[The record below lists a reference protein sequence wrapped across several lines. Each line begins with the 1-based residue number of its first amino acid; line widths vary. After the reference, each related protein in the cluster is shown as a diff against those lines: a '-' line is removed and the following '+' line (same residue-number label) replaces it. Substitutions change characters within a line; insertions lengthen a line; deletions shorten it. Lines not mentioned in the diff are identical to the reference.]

1 MAYAEAMTAT
11 PPTVDDEMVAEL
23 DAALG
28 HEAMV
33 ELTMIVAVE
42 NERSRFNSALGLASQ
57 GYADRCELAP
67 LAVPS
72 TP

>member
-1 MAYAEAMTAT
+1 
-11 PPTVDDEMVAEL
+11 MV
-23 DAALG
+23 
-28 HEAMV
+28 
-33 ELTMIVAVE
+33 VAVE
-42 NERSRFNSALGLASQ
+42 NERSRFNAALGLASQ